1 MDLPDQRPLGR
12 ALRQLRR
19 WLEDGSF
26 IPGGR
31 LPGEGELAQR
41 IGVSRF
47 TVHRALE
54 ELAGEGGI
62 RPLARRGWLRPVVPP
77 APGGCLD
84 RMVAIVGMRFD
95 LGELDSRRALADA
108 VQVYAGALAAIGRAG
123 LHAAV
128 LQPDRALAGDVDALA
143 GGGLHGLLLMPEV
156 VDSERMRA
164 WAGHLARLR
173 MPVVAHGEG
182 RGLPGIDQVLSDH
195 AAGCAALVRWLAGR
209 GCRRILRL
217 RESHPG
223 SGPWPGWLADR
234 DAGYRAGCGATGIAE
249 LPWLTVDVPTPTLGG
264 DSEAALDMKSR
275 IIQSHLHDLL
285 AGPQRPDAILVP
297 SDRNAFTVA
306 RALRRLGVDPRR
318 QLPVC
323 GYDCT
328 ARDCVEGEWES
339 FIPAASV
346 DRDCRGIGAR
356 MVEVVVARRSDP
368 SAPAA
373 VHRHP
378 PRLVPDLA

>member
-1 MDLPDQRPLGR
+1 
-12 ALRQLRR
+12 
-19 WLEDGSF
+19 
-26 IPGGR
+26 
-31 LPGEGELAQR
+31 
-41 IGVSRF
+41 
-47 TVHRALE
+47 
-54 ELAGEGGI
+54 
-62 RPLARRGWLRPVVPP
+62 
-77 APGGCLD
+77 
-84 RMVAIVGMRFD
+84 MVAIVGMRFD

-143 GGGLHGLLLMPEV
+143 GGGLCGLLLMPEMV
-156 VDSERMRA
+156 ESERMRA

-173 MPVVAHGEG
+173 LPVVAHGEG
-182 RGLPGIDQVLSDH
+182 KELPGVDQVLSDH
-195 AAGCAALVRWLAGR
+195 AAGCASLVRWLVGR
-209 GCRRILRL
+209 GCRNILRV

-223 SGPWPGWLADR
+223 AGPWPGWLADR
-234 DAGYRAGCGATGIAE
+234 DAGYLAACRAAGIAAV
-249 LPWLTVDVPTPTLGG
+249 PWLTVEVPSPTLGG
-264 DSEAALDMKSR
+264 DSEAVLDMKSR
-275 IIQSHLHDLL
+275 IIQSHLHGMLT
-285 AGPQRPDAILVP
+285 GSQRPDAILVP

-306 RALRRLGVDPRR
+306 RALRRLGFDPRR

-323 GYDCT
+323 GYDGT
-328 ARDCVEGEWES
+328 ARDCVEAGWES

-356 MVEVVVARRSDP
+356 MVEVLLARRTDP

-378 PRLVPDLA
+378 PRLVPDLS